1 MNRMVNGM
9 KEYLTSTNV
18 TLDNICDACIFNEDE
33 CNEYRECCYKE
44 YIDEKVGEQEWSL
57 LR

>member
-1 MNRMVNGM
+1 M

-33 CNEYRECCYKE
+33 CNEYKECCYKE
-44 YIDEKVGEQEWSL
+44 YIDERAGGQDD
-57 LR
+57 